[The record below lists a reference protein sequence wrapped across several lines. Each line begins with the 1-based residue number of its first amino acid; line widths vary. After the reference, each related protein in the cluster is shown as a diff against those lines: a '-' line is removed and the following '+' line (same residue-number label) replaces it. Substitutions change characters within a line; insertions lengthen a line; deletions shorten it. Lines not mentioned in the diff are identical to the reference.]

1 MALSHGAA
9 VVGSAARE
17 EVSKL
22 LAAER
27 AERKRAAAALSH
39 HAARIKGARG
49 RTPADKQAVM
59 SGALSIPHPDSGRK
73 PAKRAAGPP
82 RVAKLAG
89 RAASPSPQSKTRR
102 ERRGFG
108 TSSPAR
114 VRKPEA
120 SKQPKDKRRPT
131 SVPRVA
137 RLAAAVRERARSPA
151 KKSPAEKK
159 GFGASVPRNTHPTAW
174 DSSISGSVRSESFED
189 EEEKGD
195 EEEDSRPIKAAMR
208 WMKSPTKSS
217 VAKQASRVER
227 QNAMKKGFGSSTPR
241 DPEQELEWSLMGDK
255 AEAPETMS
263 GRLVNLLG
271 RLVPPEPEQR
281 RESAAHE
288 RRGFGTSSPARRTDK
303 WLAPQ
308 RADGRIGGP
317 EEDSWS
323 SDDGDE
329 TQALLD
335 DDNVDVHDEQAQKWR
350 AEADAAFAL
359 GNESPGKH
367 FESKDDEMEALHAV
381 QRRLITEIEAAP
393 DNLELLQ
400 HLAKVDRAMALAV
413 NAGAKAPPGRSPPQK
428 TSRAARQDREKER
441 RAKEKREKDRRR
453 RASSPISR
461 VSRLL
466 RPTSARDSPA
476 SARRR
481 VAKRQQINA
490 EKAKELTFQPAH
502 RNEPPPRP
510 ADVSPPSASS
520 AEHADGEEELPISE
534 RLYQESARRAK
545 ARRDEFLR
553 GREKELAT
561 CTFKPTVGEDDEAE
575 TTQANSE
582 AAEAS
587 KGEVWDKLVSEGINP
602 EPLLKSKQALTQVAE
617 QFQADPDAL
626 LQKLRR
632 EKAQNARDV
641 LARMELRQAEKEA
654 RLAAQRASRL
664 KEKEEKEE
672 EHFKK
677 FKANMPPA
685 SNWREAIE
693 AGSPKRAAKK
703 KDRLSPAKS
712 RRQRGSQEKDRK
724 ATHMADTQASRQRR
738 FLQHASEVVGGGA
751 TNHNRKRR
759 GKRKSKSPT
768 TRKAEQEGG
777 TPTRNDADEAKNA
790 KTEELDELLQ
800 FPASNEFPSPPSGG
814 EQQGAD
820 DSSDPHSPPPSGW
833 ETEAGAKKLTEEV

>member
-1 MALSHGAA
+1 
-9 VVGSAARE
+9 
-17 EVSKL
+17 
-22 LAAER
+22 
-27 AERKRAAAALSH
+27 
-39 HAARIKGARG
+39 
-49 RTPADKQAVM
+49 
-59 SGALSIPHPDSGRK
+59 
-73 PAKRAAGPP
+73 
-82 RVAKLAG
+82 
-89 RAASPSPQSKTRR
+89 
-102 ERRGFG
+102 
-108 TSSPAR
+108 
-114 VRKPEA
+114 
-120 SKQPKDKRRPT
+120 
-131 SVPRVA
+131 
-137 RLAAAVRERARSPA
+137 
-151 KKSPAEKK
+151 
-159 GFGASVPRNTHPTAW
+159 
-174 DSSISGSVRSESFED
+174 
-189 EEEKGD
+189 
-195 EEEDSRPIKAAMR
+195 MR
-208 WMKSPTKSS
+208 H
-217 VAKQASRVER
+217 VCE
-227 QNAMKKGFGSSTPR
+227 
-241 DPEQELEWSLMGDK
+241 
-255 AEAPETMS
+255 
-263 GRLVNLLG
+263 
-271 RLVPPEPEQR
+271 
-281 RESAAHE
+281 
-288 RRGFGTSSPARRTDK
+288 
-303 WLAPQ
+303 
-308 RADGRIGGP
+308 
-317 EEDSWS
+317 
-323 SDDGDE
+323 
-329 TQALLD
+329 
-335 DDNVDVHDEQAQKWR
+335 
-350 AEADAAFAL
+350 
-359 GNESPGKH
+359 
-367 FESKDDEMEALHAV
+367 

-441 RAKEKREKDRRR
+441 RAKEKRENDRRK

-502 RNEPPPRP
+502 HNEPPPRS

-545 ARRDEFLR
+545 ARKDEFLR

-561 CTFKPTVGEDDEAE
+561 CTFKPTVGDDDETE

-693 AGSPKRAAKK
+693 AGSPKRAPKK

-712 RRQRGSQEKDRK
+712 RRQRGSQEF
-724 ATHMADTQASRQRR
+724 R
-738 FLQHASEVVGGGA
+738 FQICTIL
-751 TNHNRKRR
+751 
-759 GKRKSKSPT
+759 GK
-768 TRKAEQEGG
+768 
-777 TPTRNDADEAKNA
+777 
-790 KTEELDELLQ
+790 
-800 FPASNEFPSPPSGG
+800 
-814 EQQGAD
+814 
-820 DSSDPHSPPPSGW
+820 
-833 ETEAGAKKLTEEV
+833 V